1 MNEQFTKQA
10 QDMFSAAKDAR
21 IPENVQAMAE
31 ESVAKTREAYGKMAT
46 VAQDQAK
53 VVEDVMLATQ
63 AGTKSLAEK
72 MLQNTSVNTEAV
84 FDAAQAVASAK
95 TLPEA
100 ARVQADFMQQQ
111 VAVMTAQTKELFE
124 LYTTIS
130 KQTFETMNEAATKS
144 MEQIKTVN

>member
-10 QDMFSAAKDAR
+10 QDMFSVAKEAR

-31 ESVAKTREAYGKMAT
+31 ESVAKTREAFEKMTT
-46 VAQDQAK
+46 VAQDNAK
-53 VVEDVMLATQ
+53 VVEEMLLASQ
-63 AGTKSLAEK
+63 AGTKSITEK
-72 MLQNTSVNTEAV
+72 VMQNVSVNTEAV
-84 FDAAQAVASAK
+84 FDAAEAVARAK

-111 VAVMTAQTKELFE
+111 MSVATAQTKELFE
-124 LYTTIS
+124 LYTKVS

-144 MEQIKTVN
+144 YEQFKN